1 MKQIKNNSRQNIFK
15 QQMQGINIRD
25 LKKLENTLRKIMD
38 WSQVFK
44 ERWRAMEGFLDVTR
58 WSRPLRLIQQN
69 RL

>member
-25 LKKLENTLRKIMD
+25 LEKLENALRKIMD

-44 ERWRAMEGFLDVTR
+44 ERWRATEGFLDVTR